1 VRVWPASGAFTAEIC
16 NAINAAQVQYD
27 VDDREERLGKKVRE
41 TGMDWVPYVIV
52 VGDDEIALK
61 KLTVT

>member
-1 VRVWPASGAFTAEIC
+1 
-16 NAINAAQVQYD
+16 
-27 VDDREERLGKKVRE
+27 LGKKVRE